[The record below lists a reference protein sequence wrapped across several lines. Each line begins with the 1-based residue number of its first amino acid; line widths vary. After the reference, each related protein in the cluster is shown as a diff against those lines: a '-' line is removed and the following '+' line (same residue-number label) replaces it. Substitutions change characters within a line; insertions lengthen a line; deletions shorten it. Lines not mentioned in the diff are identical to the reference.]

1 MEVLGT
7 LIFWGFI
14 WVTLTW
20 RCFAVASICK
30 EVAEGKTTKD
40 ALLFQLLQG
49 AIFLFAAIGI
59 LWSGRNI
66 TRIIVAGSLFI
77 TGVWYFYSCV
87 KALFELKK
95 TRGAEAGGGSESSSS

>member
-1 MEVLGT
+1 MEVFGA

-20 RCFAVASICK
+20 RCFSVTSICK

-40 ALLFQLLQG
+40 ALLFQILQG
-49 AIFLFAAIGI
+49 GIFLFAASSI

-66 TRIIVAGSLFI
+66 TRIIVSGSLFI
-77 TGVWYFYSCV
+77 TGIWYFYSCV
-87 KALFELKK
+87 KTVIELKK
-95 TRGAEAGGGSESSSS
+95 IRSTEGGNGSKSPKP